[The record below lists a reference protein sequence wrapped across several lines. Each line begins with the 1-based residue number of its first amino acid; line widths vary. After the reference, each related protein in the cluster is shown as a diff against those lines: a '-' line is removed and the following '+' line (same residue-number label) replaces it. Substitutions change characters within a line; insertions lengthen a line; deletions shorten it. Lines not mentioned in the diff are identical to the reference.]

1 MSVKRG
7 CSVVAR
13 DGMGASEAR
22 SEEGSF
28 GKAGVCIC
36 WTPSSSSGTWSEG
49 QACLVY
55 ETFIF
60 HGLSGCLRL

>member
-36 WTPSSSSGTWSEG
+36 WTPSSSSGDVVRRS
-49 QACLVY
+49 
-55 ETFIF
+55 
-60 HGLSGCLRL
+60 GLFSV